1 MKVLLQLLRRPPP
14 ELAVLDEETQRRFPD
29 LIVKCL
35 IKQTKNLHKAIHV
48 SCLPMA
54 VYFWGRVCGWAFCDG
69 ACRRYCASLSF
80 WPQYT
85 WLQAYEL
92 IMSCASSAACQ
103 RRHPTVSSSAPC
115 DTMRI

>member
-48 SCLPMA
+48 SCFPMA
-54 VYFWGRVCGWAFCDG
+54 DIHGVC
-69 ACRRYCASLSF
+69 
-80 WPQYT
+80 
-85 WLQAYEL
+85 
-92 IMSCASSAACQ
+92 
-103 RRHPTVSSSAPC
+103 V
-115 DTMRI
+115 

>member
-48 SCLPMA
+48 RPCISGP
-54 VYFWGRVCGWAFCDG
+54 FWVCNVG
-69 ACRRYCASLSF
+69 
-80 WPQYT
+80 
-85 WLQAYEL
+85 
-92 IMSCASSAACQ
+92 
-103 RRHPTVSSSAPC
+103 
-115 DTMRI
+115 